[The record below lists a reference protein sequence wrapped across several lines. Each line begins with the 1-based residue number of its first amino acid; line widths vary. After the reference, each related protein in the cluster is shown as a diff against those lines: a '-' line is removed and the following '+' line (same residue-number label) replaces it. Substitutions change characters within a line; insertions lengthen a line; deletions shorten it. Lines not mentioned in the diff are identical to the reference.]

1 MNYVRDIYAARACRR
16 MKVSRVEELATDD
29 SAVAAFGVEYAT
41 RQCEGLLQAGVPG
54 LHIYTL
60 NKSKV
65 VGQIVKNLG
74 LA

>member
-1 MNYVRDIYAARACRR
+1 MDCVRDIYTARACPR

-29 SAVAAFGVEYAT
+29 SAVAAFGVEYAR
-41 RQCEGLLQAGVPG
+41 RQCDGLLQAGVPG
-54 LHIYTL
+54 LHIYAL